1 MFNFKKVDPT
11 PLRKRGSLDT
21 DSASQQLM
29 ALDIVNK
36 YVFTDEHG
44 SVFHECELPADADIY
59 NCGGYADKVAKYR
72 DPQLYDY
79 LKGEGVSEKS
89 LESDGFP
96 ILATQSPKLDLILFE
111 MIKLQRRQN
120 GNVRVSLFDLG
131 CTVAEHY
138 DLLDVFFQT
147 EDDSAANVLDYTGLD
162 QSSLVLIAAKILH
175 PGLSDNQFSLVK
187 AEGSQFEIK
196 ENQFDFGLSVG
207 VVNHVV
213 DPHSAIQKLLVGCR
227 LGVVMLLWVTKH
239 QKGTWLLNHSGIP
252 FYFFSQQD
260 LCDLAEEF
268 GMTVYLGEFTPQE
281 DNSQPRSFAGVGSEI
296 MEGVGS
302 YQVVFSKMAQMPM
315 GLHALSGN
323 NDE

>member
-79 LKGEGVSEKS
+79 LKREGVSEKS

-120 GNVRVSLFDLG
+120 GHVRVSLFDLG

-147 EDDSAANVLDYTGLD
+147 EDDSAARIQELERRLAEKAEEVQRLESAQGSVASPEEERRLDEDNAARVLDEVFLRYD
-162 QSSLVLIAAKILH
+162 DAAKD
-175 PGLSDNQFSLVK
+175 GVEAYK
-187 AEGSQFEIK
+187 AMFCIARMAYMSSQK
-196 ENQFDFGLSVG
+196 APV
-207 VVNHVV
+207 
-213 DPHSAIQKLLVGCR
+213 
-227 LGVVMLLWVTKH
+227 
-239 QKGTWLLNHSGIP
+239 
-252 FYFFSQQD
+252 
-260 LCDLAEEF
+260 
-268 GMTVYLGEFTPQE
+268 
-281 DNSQPRSFAGVGSEI
+281 SEPAS
-296 MEGVGS
+296 E
-302 YQVVFSKMAQMPM
+302 PP
-315 GLHALSGN
+315 
-323 NDE
+323 